1 MKPLSPA
8 RNRGLKEISAA
19 DSAFLRWPFFEDGHR
34 QFARELRTWLQTQRI
49 DDTDVDAACR
59 SWVSLLGE
67 AGWLHAALSAPLD
80 VRRLCLARETLA
92 QHDGLADFAFAM
104 QGLGSTPIA
113 LFGDDRLRER
123 YLPKVAAGQAIAAFA
138 ISEKD
143 AGSDVAALTTSA
155 RRSGDTYALDGE
167 KTWISNGGIAQFYT
181 VFARTGEDARRGVSA
196 FVVDADTA
204 GLEIAERIEVLAP
217 HPLATVRF
225 SNCIVGETQR
235 IGDEGDGFK
244 IAMTTLDVFRPT
256 VAAAAAGFARRALE
270 ETLAHVQRRRLFGA
284 PLAALQ
290 MTQARLASMATDID
304 ASELLVYRAA
314 YEKDCGKPR
323 VTSESAMAKWFSTE
337 AAQRVIDSAVQLFGG
352 RGVTRGEVVERL
364 YRQIRALRIYE
375 GASEIQQLIIA
386 RELLRGDAK

>member
-1 MKPLSPA
+1 
-8 RNRGLKEISAA
+8 
-19 DSAFLRWPFFEDGHR
+19 
-34 QFARELRTWLQTQRI
+34 
-49 DDTDVDAACR
+49 
-59 SWVSLLGE
+59 
-67 AGWLHAALSAPLD
+67 
-80 VRRLCLARETLA
+80 
-92 QHDGLADFAFAM
+92 
-104 QGLGSTPIA
+104 
-113 LFGDDRLRER
+113 
-123 YLPKVAAGQAIAAFA
+123 
-138 ISEKD
+138 
-143 AGSDVAALTTSA
+143 
-155 RRSGDTYALDGE
+155 
-167 KTWISNGGIAQFYT
+167 
-181 VFARTGEDARRGVSA
+181 
-196 FVVDADTA
+196 
-204 GLEIAERIEVLAP
+204 ERIEVLAP

-314 YEKDCGKPR
+314 YEKDCGKSR